1 MSELDKAIDNFFGGA
16 KKITL
21 KTLFE
26 EVEKALDL
34 FDLQGLDEDR
44 VGFRIPPRSNK
55 QGKKFTATI
64 QMIPDL
70 EVSELGWANAGTP
83 TGEGSEYAGNERA
96 LLEGYLNNIGTP
108 GGIDTLGA
116 KLAELSDLAD
126 RPEAY
131 IDGIEGSGADKLK
144 RVVSFLV
151 FYKTLTKIVA
161 NFNAASAGFSFEAF
175 MATLLNGSQIPAAGA
190 ATIADFMDSDEN
202 YISLK
207 LYAEGSVEVGGS
219 FDALVGDLIDD
230 NKNNT
235 MTYLVVTKDL
245 SGQRGTLKGSLK
257 FYRFDF
263 TLDNVMNILYRGK
276 AHSSRCIILPFIQP
290 DAGLPED
297 RPEMASKEDIKAS
310 PKIRVIAQDVQ
321 TAFIEKLGSDLD
333 KSFIDGIL
341 PKPESSEKVISQVGR
356 DAGEEAPANLPSQEP
371 NDPIRESPGKN
382 LAQQIGKA
390 EHFVYLSDSFIE
402 IGTGTGLFRD
412 YPSMRG
418 SGPKKSAM
426 LQILKDIPFLKS
438 ISDVDLKNQ
447 YAVLIARHMRA
458 ALKDALAVLEAARGA
473 RRAEVA
479 KITQFQQFS
488 WPTEKDKKTKD
499 PRGGTVAQQKL
510 LSIQKA
516 AKRSAIYYNALETP
530 EEKKKALLLT
540 YGYINDKQFS
550 MNRTEVIHLAG
561 TEAPGATEDT
571 RLPVRG
577 IDDPTHTGYAK
588 FIPPKPDPEPEPSVD
603 APLNEAAAAP
613 GSELGV
619 LEIGY
624 EALQKLLNSCIESLN
639 QNMFSVFSDLQDLS
653 NHLNSLFAGGVED
666 TGEGGVADKAIYK
679 AGRIQRGVQ
688 KEK

>member
-26 EVEKALDL
+26 EVEKAIDF
-34 FDLQGLDEDR
+34 FDVRPVVENAVDNIVLKEFRQGR
-44 VGFRIPPRSNK
+44 TITVS
-55 QGKKFTATI
+55 I

-83 TGEGSEYAGNERA
+83 TAEGRPVAGNERQ

-116 KLAELSDLAD
+116 KLAELSDLAV

-131 IDGIEGSGADKLK
+131 IDGIEGSDADKLK

-230 NKNNT
+230 SKNNR

-245 SGQRGTLKGSLK
+245 SGQRDTLKGSLK

-276 AHSSRCIILPFIQP
+276 AHSSRCIILPFIQDGP
-290 DAGLPED
+290 GADLED
-297 RPEMASKEDIKAS
+297 TPEMADIEAS
-310 PKIRVIAQDVQ
+310 EKIRVIAQDVQ

-341 PKPESSEKVISQVGR
+341 PKPESSEKVISQVDR

-390 EHFVYLSDSFIE
+390 EHFVYLSDSFSE
-402 IGTGTGLFRD
+402 IATPDTGLFRA
-412 YPSMRG
+412 YPYTRRTSLKLRN
-418 SGPKKSAM
+418 M

-458 ALKDALAVLEAARGA
+458 ALKDALAVLEVA
-473 RRAEVA
+473 RAERKAEVG

-499 PRGGTVAQQKL
+499 ERGGTVAQQKL

-530 EEKKKALLLT
+530 EQKKKALLLT

>member
-1 MSELDKAIDNFFGGA
+1 
-16 KKITL
+16 
-21 KTLFE
+21 
-26 EVEKALDL
+26 
-34 FDLQGLDEDR
+34 
-44 VGFRIPPRSNK
+44 
-55 QGKKFTATI
+55 
-64 QMIPDL
+64 
-70 EVSELGWANAGTP
+70 
-83 TGEGSEYAGNERA
+83 
-96 LLEGYLNNIGTP
+96 
-108 GGIDTLGA
+108 
-116 KLAELSDLAD
+116 
-126 RPEAY
+126 
-131 IDGIEGSGADKLK
+131 
-144 RVVSFLV
+144 
-151 FYKTLTKIVA
+151 
-161 NFNAASAGFSFEAF
+161 
-175 MATLLNGSQIPAAGA
+175 
-190 ATIADFMDSDEN
+190 
-202 YISLK
+202 
-207 LYAEGSVEVGGS
+207 
-219 FDALVGDLIDD
+219 
-230 NKNNT
+230 

-245 SGQRGTLKGSLK
+245 SGQRDTLKGSLK

-276 AHSSRCIILPFIQP
+276 AHSSRCIILPFIQDGP
-290 DAGLPED
+290 GADLED
-297 RPEMASKEDIKAS
+297 TPEMADIEAS
-310 PKIRVIAQDVQ
+310 EKIRVIAQDVQ

-341 PKPESSEKVISQVGR
+341 PKPESSEKVISQVDR

-390 EHFVYLSDSFIE
+390 EHFVYLSDSFSE
-402 IGTGTGLFRD
+402 IATPDTGLFRA
-412 YPSMRG
+412 YPYTRRTSLKLRN
-418 SGPKKSAM
+418 M

-458 ALKDALAVLEAARGA
+458 ALKDALAVLEVA
-473 RRAEVA
+473 RAERKAEVG

-499 PRGGTVAQQKL
+499 ERGGTVAQQKL

-530 EEKKKALLLT
+530 EQKKKALLLT

-561 TEAPGATEDT
+561 TEAPGATEDP

-577 IDDPTHTGYAK
+577 LDDPTHKGYGK
-588 FIPPKPDPEPEPSVD
+588 FTPPEPEPSVG

-624 EALQKLLNSCIESLN
+624 ESLQKLLNSCIESLN

-666 TGEGGVADKAIYK
+666 TGKDGAADKAIYK

>member
-26 EVEKALDL
+26 EVEKAIDF
-34 FDLQGLDEDR
+34 FDVRPVVENAVDNIVLKEFRQGR
-44 VGFRIPPRSNK
+44 TITVS
-55 QGKKFTATI
+55 I

-83 TGEGSEYAGNERA
+83 TAEGRPVAGNERQ

-116 KLAELSDLAD
+116 KLAELSDLAV

-131 IDGIEGSGADKLK
+131 IDGIEGSDADKLK

-230 NKNNT
+230 NKNNR

-263 TLDNVMNILYRGK
+263 TLQNVMNILYRGK

-297 RPEMASKEDIKAS
+297 RPEMADIEAS
-310 PKIRVIAQDVQ
+310 EKIRVIAQDVQ

-341 PKPESSEKVISQVGR
+341 PKPESSEKVISQVDR

-390 EHFVYLSDSFIE
+390 EHFVYLSDSFSE
-402 IGTGTGLFRD
+402 IATPDTGLFRA
-412 YPSMRG
+412 YPYTRRTSLKLRN
-418 SGPKKSAM
+418 M

-458 ALKDALAVLEAARGA
+458 ALKDALAVLEVA
-473 RRAEVA
+473 RAERKAEVG

-499 PRGGTVAQQKL
+499 ERGGTVAQQKL

-530 EEKKKALLLT
+530 EQKKKALLLT

-561 TEAPGATEDT
+561 TEAPGATEDP

-577 IDDPTHTGYAK
+577 LDDPTHKGYGK
-588 FIPPKPDPEPEPSVD
+588 FTPPEPEPSVG

-624 EALQKLLNSCIESLN
+624 ESLQKLLNSCIESLN

>member
-26 EVEKALDL
+26 EVEKAIDF
-34 FDLQGLDEDR
+34 FDVRPVVENAVDNIVLKEFRQGR
-44 VGFRIPPRSNK
+44 TITVS
-55 QGKKFTATI
+55 I

-83 TGEGSEYAGNERA
+83 TAEGRPVAGNERQ

-116 KLAELSDLAD
+116 KLAELSDLAV

-131 IDGIEGSGADKLK
+131 IDGIEGSDADKLK

-230 NKNNT
+230 SKNNR

-245 SGQRGTLKGSLK
+245 SGQRDTLKGSLK

-276 AHSSRCIILPFIQP
+276 AHSSRCIILPFIQDGP
-290 DAGLPED
+290 GADLED
-297 RPEMASKEDIKAS
+297 TPEMADIEAS
-310 PKIRVIAQDVQ
+310 EKIRVIAQDVQ

-341 PKPESSEKVISQVGR
+341 PKPESSEKVISQVDR

-390 EHFVYLSDSFIE
+390 EHFVYLSDSFSE
-402 IGTGTGLFRD
+402 IATPDTGLFRA
-412 YPSMRG
+412 YPYTRRTSLKLRN
-418 SGPKKSAM
+418 M

-458 ALKDALAVLEAARGA
+458 ALKDALAVLEVA
-473 RRAEVA
+473 RAERKAEVG

-499 PRGGTVAQQKL
+499 ERGGTVAQQKL

-530 EEKKKALLLT
+530 EQKKKALLLT

-561 TEAPGATEDT
+561 TEAPGATEDP

-577 IDDPTHTGYAK
+577 LDDPTYKGYGK
-588 FIPPKPDPEPEPSVD
+588 FTPPEPEPSVG
-603 APLNEAAAAP
+603 APLNEASAAP

-624 EALQKLLNSCIESLN
+624 ESLQKLLNSCIESLN